1 MEQEQSVAGT
11 SNSSIAPICPVIE
24 TEIGSSITENS
35 DNNIDILGE
44 ESKSNDYKLPKPTIV
59 EPVEESGMQDME
71 FLQPMKSYGAMVLC
85 NISTTGFKVDLM
97 PQFEGHKY
105 LALRDNES
113 TTCIKIGDVFHD
125 KMLLFFYLS
134 GQNLSTSKLVIVYIM
149 LSVFERCI
157 EYEREQP
164 GDYSVRNNLISYRE
178 NWYIETYDD
187 NQLLIKTGRLES
199 SHQFTAMKLLKLFLQ
214 SPFTEDLENMSTVNH
229 VNHTDDDN
237 YVEEILP
244 VPTTNKYQEDDDRQ
258 VNCEDR
264 LDYND
269 DQQDN
274 YDDRD
279 DYEDHQDNYEISR
292 DNQPQS
298 VAKSSKVR
306 TQARELLGGG
316 LIISGTRK
324 RSTVQE
330 LRTAQEAKEVARRA
344 EGESLLFRFTSIS
357 YDVTS
362 LLENAAK
369 KKKADRGN

>member
-1 MEQEQSVAGT
+1 M
-11 SNSSIAPICPVIE
+11 
-24 TEIGSSITENS
+24 IT
-35 DNNIDILGE
+35 
-44 ESKSNDYKLPKPTIV
+44 
-59 EPVEESGMQDME
+59 
-71 FLQPMKSYGAMVLC
+71 
-85 NISTTGFKVDLM
+85 
-97 PQFEGHKY
+97 
-105 LALRDNES
+105 
-113 TTCIKIGDVFHD
+113 
-125 KMLLFFYLS
+125 MLKRY
-134 GQNLSTSKLVIVYIM
+134 
-149 LSVFERCI
+149 
-157 EYEREQP
+157 
-164 GDYSVRNNLISYRE
+164 
-178 NWYIETYDD
+178 
-187 NQLLIKTGRLES
+187 
-199 SHQFTAMKLLKLFLQ
+199 
-214 SPFTEDLENMSTVNH
+214 
-229 VNHTDDDN
+229 
-237 YVEEILP
+237 
-244 VPTTNKYQEDDDRQ
+244 DDRQ

-264 LDYND
+264 LDYDD

-292 DNQPQS
+292 DNQHQS

-316 LIISGTRK
+316 LIRSGTRK